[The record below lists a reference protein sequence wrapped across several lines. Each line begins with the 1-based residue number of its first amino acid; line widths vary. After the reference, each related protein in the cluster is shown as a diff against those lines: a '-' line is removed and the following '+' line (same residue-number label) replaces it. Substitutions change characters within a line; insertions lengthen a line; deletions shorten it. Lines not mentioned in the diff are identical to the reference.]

1 MRLKSLFLVGCIF
14 ICSNLF
20 AQQTYK
26 TALGLRAVPG
36 AGFTVKHNLNSKS
49 SIEGILG
56 TRWRGIHLTGLYQVN
71 YPVFKEPGF
80 RFYMGAGA
88 HVGFWNGRYNPW
100 WDDNKESHGV
110 FGIDGQI
117 GLEYTFDK
125 IPLNL
130 SIDWIPGINLIGT
143 SNFWGDEIGLSVRYT
158 IK

>member
-1 MRLKSLFLVGCIF
+1 
-14 ICSNLF
+14 
-20 AQQTYK
+20 
-26 TALGLRAVPG
+26 
-36 AGFTVKHNLNSKS
+36 
-49 SIEGILG
+49 
-56 TRWRGIHLTGLYQVN
+56 
-71 YPVFKEPGF
+71 
-80 RFYMGAGA
+80 MGAGA
-88 HVGFWNGRYNPW
+88 HIGFWNGRYNPW
-100 WDDNKESHGV
+100 WDDNKESNGV